1 VSGTPPNESLATRL
15 YEALAQAAG
24 LAGAPVFLVT
34 ADGVIASAVNAS
46 GTLFGYEA
54 GDLVG
59 RRFAGL
65 LTGGEGEVEALW
77 AQTRET
83 GAVRDHAVKVIS
95 SEGETVPGLLAA
107 RRFRVGEGEVLLAS
121 LRPGPSARPP
131 ADPPLEVLL
140 DNLPVGVIAT
150 DRDFRITYWSQG
162 QEVESGLPAED
173 AVGRNIFELLP
184 NLEQERMG
192 RKTVR
197 ERAQEVLE
205 TGKTYRLERFR
216 HKDRLGREEFLDLR
230 LSPLRDRAGR
240 VAGIVTVNDNI
251 TPQVRLEEELEEK
264 TNRLVFER
272 NRLAHLFRVAGRIR
286 EQEDVADKFHLIV
299 QGIRGLG
306 WEKVFLKAFSAAAGT
321 GATASAGYAD
331 EEIEALSAALDLPAR
346 VKELLEGEA
355 LRPYRQGNLFH
366 VPHGPETEAGIRRLK
381 PTAGGGR
388 RGEWDTRDL
397 FMVEM
402 AGRGGD
408 AVGCVILDD
417 PIEHRKPDDESLFML
432 ELFVNYAALVSEEA
446 AAVEALKNRTRRLH
460 AVANIT
466 KVINSIRDP
475 EELMVR
481 VLEELGNFLEFHR
494 GAVYSYDETHR
505 QFKIVASKNLTAE
518 NVEIA
523 ELTAHRR
530 RPGWI
535 VTHQQ
540 PLLVADTHADAR
552 FAEEEGPDARSEIYA
567 PIVFE
572 GRSLGCLGLFH
583 DEPETFQQSDLDV
596 LTAFADQVAVALQN
610 ARLFEEA
617 EQRAQQLYDLN
628 AIGNL
633 VSSVLDINQL
643 YPTIVERV
651 QNDLR
656 FQNVSI
662 LTVDGDPRELVLQ
675 GYKVQGAAKV
685 LTVEYRQSIDAG
697 VCGRVART
705 GQTALIPDTTREPDF
720 LEVDFLPPML
730 SQLCVPIT
738 IGEEVIAVLN
748 VESRWPNAFDE
759 ADVAALETL
768 SGQIAVA
775 LRNSMLMEEVTQKA
789 AQLELANVELRRLDE
804 MKADFVSMLVH
815 DLRTPMTGILGSSEI
830 IEELLESE
838 VDERIMNLVRIIPKE
853 SKRLIDLINNILD
866 FYRLEDAGIKIA
878 PRPIEV
884 EGLVREAY
892 EGAKVIAEKQGVIFT
907 REVEPNLPHIH
918 GDEAKLL
925 QVLSNFLGNALK
937 FTPEGGNVKI
947 FTGGLADGLVTLG
960 VTDTGVGIPESDL
973 PHLFEKFKTFGP
985 DGGRRARGAGL
996 GLYIAR
1002 AIVEAHGGTIKVE
1015 SEEGRGSTFA
1025 FTVPVADSPGS

>member
-1 VSGTPPNESLATRL
+1 MAKTYPNETLAPL
-15 YEALAQAAG
+15 YEALARAAA
-24 LAGAPVFLVT
+24 LAGAPAFLVT

-46 GTLFGYEA
+46 GPLFGYEA
-54 GDLVG
+54 ADLVG

-65 LTGGEGEVEALW
+65 LAGGEEEVEALW
-77 AQTRET
+77 SET
-83 GAVRDHAVKVIS
+83 AATGTVTGYSLKVIS
-95 SEGETVPGLLAA
+95 SEGETLAATLAA
-107 RRFRVGEGEVLLAS
+107 RRFRVGEGEVLLTSVRPAS
-121 LRPGPSARPP
+121 GASAA
-131 ADPPLEVLL
+131 ADAALETLL
-140 DNLPVGVIAT
+140 DNLPVGIIAT

-162 QEVESGLPAED
+162 QEVESGLSADD
-173 AVGRNIFELLP
+173 ALGRNIFELLP
-184 NLEQERMG
+184 NLQQERMG

-197 ERAQEVLE
+197 ERAREVLK

-216 HKDRLGREEFLDLR
+216 HKDRFGREEFLNLR
-230 LSPLRDRAGR
+230 LSPLRDRKGN
-240 VAGIVTVNDNI
+240 VVGIVTVNDNV
-251 TPQVRLEEELEEK
+251 TPHVRLEEELEEK

-286 EQEDVADKFHLIV
+286 EHENVADKFHLIV
-299 QGIRGLG
+299 QGIHGLG
-306 WEKVFLKAFSAAAGT
+306 WEKVYLKVFSAAAGA
-321 GATASAGYAD
+321 GATASAGYTD
-331 EEIEALSAALDLPAR
+331 EELEAFSEALDSPTR
-346 VKELLEGEA
+346 VKTLLEGDA

-366 VPHGPETEAGIRRLK
+366 VPHGPETEASIRRLK
-381 PTAGGGR
+381 PTVGGGR
-388 RGEWDTRDL
+388 RGEWDPRDL

-402 AGRGGD
+402 VGRGGD
-408 AVGCVILDD
+408 AIGCVILDD
-417 PIEHRKPDDESLFML
+417 PIERRKPDDESLFML

-446 AAVEALKNRTRRLH
+446 SAVETLRNRTRRLH

-481 VLEELGNFLEFHR
+481 VLEELGHFLEFHR

-540 PLLVADTHADAR
+540 PLLVADTRADAR
-552 FAEEEGPDARSEIYA
+552 PAEEESSDARSEIYA
-567 PIVFE
+567 PVVFE

-583 DEPETFQQSDLDV
+583 DEPEAFQQGDLDV

-617 EQRAQQLYDLN
+617 EQRTQQLYDLN

-633 VSSVLDINQL
+633 VSSVLDINEL

-662 LTVDGDPRELVLQ
+662 LTVDREARELALQ
-675 GYKVQGAAKV
+675 AYKVQGAAKV
-685 LTVEYRQSIDAG
+685 LTVQFHQSLDTG

-705 GQTALIPDTTREPDF
+705 GETALVPDTTREPDF

-730 SQLCVPIT
+730 SQLCVPVT

-768 SGQIAVA
+768 SAQIAVA
-775 LRNSMLMEEVTQKA
+775 LRNSMLMEEITQKA
-789 AQLELANVELRRLDE
+789 AQLEQVNAELRRLDE

-830 IEELLESE
+830 IEELLENE

-884 EGLVREAY
+884 EKLVREAY
-892 EGAKVIAEKQGVIFT
+892 EGAKVIAEKQGVLFT
-907 REVEPNLPHIH
+907 QEVEPDLPYVQ

-937 FTPEGGNVKI
+937 FTPEGGTVKL
-947 FTGGLADGLVTLG
+947 FTGGVSDGLVTLG
-960 VTDTGVGIPESDL
+960 VSDTGVGIPESDL
-973 PHLFEKFKTFGP
+973 PHLFDKFKTFRSDGP
-985 DGGRRARGAGL
+985 RRTRGSGL

-1025 FTVPVADSPGS
+1025 FTVPVAGSPAK